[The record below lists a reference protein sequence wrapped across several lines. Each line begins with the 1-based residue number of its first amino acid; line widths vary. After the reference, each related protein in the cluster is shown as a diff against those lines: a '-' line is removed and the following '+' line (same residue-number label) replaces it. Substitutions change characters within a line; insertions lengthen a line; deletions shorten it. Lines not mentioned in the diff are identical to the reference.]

1 MRNDKLPMWTAL
13 ANRLWWVSMGSR
25 KGGDGEGGGWLP
37 PQVLEERSQQNRRPG
52 PGSEEEE
59 EADPCGARLQADSPT

>member
-37 PQVLEERSQQNRRPG
+37 PPGAGGKEPAEQEAWAWERGGGGGRPLWG
-52 PGSEEEE
+52 KAPG
-59 EADPCGARLQADSPT
+59 